1 MAGERPRGFRTKF
14 GRRASNAFGRV
25 ANPGFLAAVAA
36 PAGVA
41 ALTLLFVI
49 PTLDAGVANWD
60 TAEFQ
65 TVGPVLGTAHATG
78 YPSYV
83 ILGWLASILLQL
95 FGDPAYRMNLLQ
107 ALFAATAAAGVAGVI
122 QILTG
127 RRLIA
132 LAIGLALFVLPTQLS
147 TGLVPTSPVFW
158 RLSTHADP
166 HMFHVALMA
175 IVFVLVLVWDKRRN
189 SDDEGAVSHADRWLV
204 AAAGVYGVAV
214 TNHSLALLVAPAVA
228 VFVLISDWRVIL
240 RWRTVVACFVA
251 LLGTMAILF
260 AELPIRAAMH
270 APLVYGH
277 PDNVSGF
284 LYVVMGQQFTGS
296 LQDPFGDLPLKAGH
310 VIDLFAGWM
319 GPLGQLAFIGFGT
332 SLIYRPRYVVLTGLA
347 ALATCVFSASY
358 ANADIERYYLVPLL
372 IAFTWAGLAIADLLG
387 LVGWIV
393 DEIELKLSA
402 KAPASAVASASA
414 AATADTAGADASAG
428 ATTAAAAADTT
439 AADTAAAAADTAA
452 ADKPETPA
460 EPVTRRPLFESGW
473 SSRAVL
479 IGEIAIA
486 VTLIYSVTAIVPT
499 RQLPANSVVGAVS
512 EAGNTGDEAWV
523 RKILMPANQG
533 GLPEN
538 SVIMAWWSDSTR
550 LWYGQKVLGL
560 RPDIYVVDDRTR
572 LDANLGEVQD
582 VFNKYLGNRPV
593 FAIRLSGGIDGLTE
607 LGNEYETTTTT
618 LGSGETITQV
628 IRRKGSQ

>member
-1 MAGERPRGFRTKF
+1 LAGERPRGFRTKF
-14 GRRASNAFGRV
+14 GRTASNAFCRV
-25 ANPGFLAAVAA
+25 ANPGFLAAVVA

-41 ALTLLFVI
+41 ALTLFFVI
-49 PTLDAGVANWD
+49 PTLGPGVANWD

-83 ILGWLASILLQL
+83 ILGWLASILLQP

-107 ALFAATAAAGVAGVI
+107 ALFAATAAAGVAGII

-175 IVFVLVLVWDKRRN
+175 IVFVLVLVWAKRRN

-240 RWRTVVACFVA
+240 RRRTVVACFVA

-296 LQDPFGDLPLKAGH
+296 LADPFGDLPLKAGH

-347 ALATCVFSASY
+347 ALTTCVFSASY

-393 DEIELKLSA
+393 DEIELKLPV
-402 KAPASAVASASA
+402 KAAASADA
-414 AATADTAGADASAG
+414 TAGADASASASASA
-428 ATTAAAAADTT
+428 ATDAAASAAI
-439 AADTAAAAADTAA
+439 DTAA

-486 VTLIYSVTAIVPT
+486 ITLVYSVVAIVPT

-607 LGNEYETTTTT
+607 LANEYETTTTT

-628 IRRKGSQ
+628 IRRKGIQ

>member
-1 MAGERPRGFRTKF
+1 LGRAASAGLD
-14 GRRASNAFGRV
+14 RV
-25 ANPGFLAAVAA
+25 ADPGLLAALAV

-49 PTLDAGVANWD
+49 PTLAPGVASWD

-83 ILGWLASILLQL
+83 VLGWLASILLQP

-107 ALFAATAAAGVAGVI
+107 ALLTATAMAGTAAIV

-132 LAIGLALFVLPTQLS
+132 MATALMLLVMPNQLS
-147 TGLVPTSPVFW
+147 TSLVSTSPVVW

-175 IVFVLVLVWDKRRN
+175 IVFVLVLVWDKRRH
-189 SDDEGAVSHADRWLV
+189 SDDDEAVSHADRWLV

-228 VFVLISDWRVIL
+228 VFVLISDWSVIL
-240 RWRTVVACFVA
+240 RWRTVAACFFA

-260 AELPIRAAMH
+260 AELPIRAAMD

-277 PDNVSGF
+277 PDTISGF

-319 GPLGQLAFIGFGT
+319 GPMGQLAIIGFGT
-332 SLIYRPRYVVLTGLA
+332 SLIRRPRYVILTGLA

-372 IAFTWAGLAIADLLG
+372 IAFTWAGLAIADFLGLLG
-387 LVGWIV
+387 WMAG
-393 DEIELKLSA
+393 EIELAL
-402 KAPASAVASASA
+402 PAGKVADDHTDAGTGTTEEPATSGDPVAEGRPVERGWARWAVLAVEIVIAVA
-414 AATADTAGADASAG
+414 
-428 ATTAAAAADTT
+428 
-439 AADTAAAAADTAA
+439 
-452 ADKPETPA
+452 
-460 EPVTRRPLFESGW
+460 
-473 SSRAVL
+473 
-479 IGEIAIA
+479 
-486 VTLIYSVTAIVPT
+486 LIYSAANVVPT
-499 RQLPANSVVGAVS
+499 RQLPENGVVGS
-512 EAGNTGDEAWV
+512 LSQAGDTGSEAWV
-523 RKILMPANQG
+523 REILEPTDQG

-593 FAIRLSGGIDGLTE
+593 FTIRLSGGVDGLTE
-607 LGNEYETTTTT
+607 LGNEYEMTTKD
-618 LGSGETITQV
+618 LGHGTTITQV